1 MIIPADG
8 APRLPLQ
15 LDSFNNAIF
24 YTQLPLLLCLLLSL
38 SLFQC
43 IECTK
48 IDMFIGTCSEFAT
61 SRCDAIN

>member
-24 YTQLPLLLCLLLSL
+24 YTQLPLLLCLSLPLFLPLSL
-38 SLFQC
+38 SLSVSSAQ
-43 IECTK
+43 K
-48 IDMFIGTCSEFAT
+48 LTCL
-61 SRCDAIN
+61 